1 MFIILDPSNMSL
13 NKFPNIWVVNLEVLQ
28 GAFMGKR
35 KVAPDG
41 AWQSLTG
48 PRSGRRL
55 PVRAQSHL
63 SFPDRSIP
71 VYELLNRLCFFS
83 FFS

>member
-1 MFIILDPSNMSL
+1 MSL
-13 NKFPNIWVVNLEVLQ
+13 NTFLNIWVVNLEVLQ

-41 AWQSLTG
+41 AWQSLMG

-63 SFPDRSIP
+63 SFLDCSIP
-71 VYELLNRLCFFS
+71 MYELLNRLFFLLTDRHLKIEVYC
-83 FFS
+83 